1 MAYCSVSDVSLR
13 LGLDS
18 AQRTRATSRIES
30 VVRRATIHID
40 SVFRDFGRD
49 APSEAIVETTLNGS
63 VSAGAT
69 TLTLTSASGF
79 SSAGNGNVGG
89 DSFAWTGKSSNDLT
103 GVTGLSLDHA
113 SGASV
118 QEGEFAHIMREVAA
132 DIAAGMYFQDEAVFS
147 SESEMRSPMFMARGN
162 ELLYRYARLGSVD

>member
-1 MAYCSVSDVSLR
+1 MTYCSVSDVSLR

-18 AQRTRATSRIES
+18 AQRTRASSRIES
-30 VVRRATIHID
+30 AVRRATIHID
-40 SVFRDFGRD
+40 SVFRDFGRG

-69 TLTLTSASGF
+69 TLTLTSATGF
-79 SSAGNGNVGG
+79 SSAGNGNVAG

-118 QEGEFAHIMREVAA
+118 QEGEFATSCVRLR
-132 DIAAGMYFQDEAVFS
+132 QTSPQAVFP
-147 SESEMRSPMFMARGN
+147 R
-162 ELLYRYARLGSVD
+162 